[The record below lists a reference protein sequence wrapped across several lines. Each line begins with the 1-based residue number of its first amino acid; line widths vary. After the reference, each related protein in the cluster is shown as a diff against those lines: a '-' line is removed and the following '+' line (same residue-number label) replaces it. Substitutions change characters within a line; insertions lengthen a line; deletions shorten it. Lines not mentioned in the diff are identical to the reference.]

1 MCMKLMLF
9 SMLNLQRVSTLRE
22 SMLVSNVQKKRRM
35 KSLVTK
41 LRDRVASLQLKI
53 EQLQIDNE
61 ALKYVC
67 GSLSVEINGFGI

>member
-1 MCMKLMLF
+1 MLF

-61 ALKYVC
+61 ALKYVG
-67 GSLSVEINGFGI
+67 GSLSVEINGFGIKTA

>member
-1 MCMKLMLF
+1 MKLMLF

>member
-1 MCMKLMLF
+1 MLF